1 MAKTTKIQRGSRRLP
16 RKPPTK
22 AQIAARVR
30 RMLRPYCDVE
40 CFYRGG
46 LDLDVDTKLTKLAG
60 KPSSGSGM
68 WLEAGIRDIA
78 FKYPSLEKAIQAAK
92 RIKAAKVKGEDGK
105 RVIIM
110 MQGYW
115 KA

>member
-1 MAKTTKIQRGSRRLP
+1 MVKTTKIKRRLRRLS
-16 RKPPTK
+16 RKPPSK

-46 LDLDVDTKLTKLAG
+46 LSLDVDTRLTKLAG

-68 WLEAGIRDIA
+68 WLVAGIRDIA
-78 FKYPSLEKAIQAAK
+78 FKYPSLAKATQAAK

-105 RVIIM
+105 RVVVM